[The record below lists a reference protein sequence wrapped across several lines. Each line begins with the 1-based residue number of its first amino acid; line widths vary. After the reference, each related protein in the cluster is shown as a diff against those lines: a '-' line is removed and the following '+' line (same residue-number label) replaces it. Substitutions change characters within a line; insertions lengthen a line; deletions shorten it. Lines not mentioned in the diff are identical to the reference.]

1 MCPDMKPGGPC
12 GFALGHANRRPV
24 SWLTTNLYQEGPD
37 VNGYSFGLTNKF
49 EGASGD
55 ELSSLYRFLDGK
67 TGSVGELRLVQ
78 FSQGRQMRPD

>member
-1 MCPDMKPGGPC
+1 LRSPLESARHQPPLGTIAAHGGC
-12 GFALGHANRRPV
+12 LQI
-24 SWLTTNLYQEGPD
+24 SLYEEGPD
-37 VNGYSFGLTNKF
+37 VNGYSFGLTNTL

-78 FSQGRQMRPD
+78 FSQGRQMRPDL